1 MKPFVSCIYLTHCIE
16 YGWKSSL
23 WIGISQRATQRA
35 RILLTDNI
43 QSGAAVVSTITSI
56 ISMTVDLNLR
66 RPRNKSGRGQRCTR
80 TYKQQ
85 LPTVMLST
93 VNDSQSINNKTW
105 TPKSRST
112 NEKKKTNSLCP
123 NLPVCHSSFVTGHVC
138 PQSMGVRS
146 DKWVTVGWKIFVLFF
161 WAGKG
166 ERSFTRFEALSVLN
180 FKCLFPS
187 LGRLTLKF

>member
-1 MKPFVSCIYLTHCIE
+1 ME
-16 YGWKSSL
+16 YVWTSSL
-23 WIGISQRATQRA
+23 WIGIFQRAAQRA

-56 ISMTVDLNLR
+56 ISMTVDLNLG
-66 RPRNKSGRGQRCTR
+66 RPRNKSSRGQRCTR

-112 NEKKKTNSLCP
+112 NEKKKKRILYVQIYQFAIQVLWPAMCVH
-123 NLPVCHSSFVTGHVC
+123 NLWVFVRINEW
-138 PQSMGVRS
+138 QLAER
-146 DKWVTVGWKIFVLFF
+146 FLFF
-161 WAGKG
+161 FWGAGKG

>member
-1 MKPFVSCIYLTHCIE
+1 MEPCVSCIYLTYCME
-16 YGWKSSL
+16 YVWTSSL
-23 WIGISQRATQRA
+23 WIGIFQRAAQRA

-56 ISMTVDLNLR
+56 ISMTVDLNLG
-66 RPRNKSGRGQRCTR
+66 RPRNKSSLGQRCTR

-112 NEKKKTNSLCP
+112 NEKKKNEFFMSKSTSLPFKFCDRP
-123 NLPVCHSSFVTGHVC
+123 CVSTIYGCSFG
-138 PQSMGVRS
+138 
-146 DKWVTVGWKIFVLFF
+146 
-161 WAGKG
+161 
-166 ERSFTRFEALSVLN
+166 
-180 FKCLFPS
+180 
-187 LGRLTLKF
+187 